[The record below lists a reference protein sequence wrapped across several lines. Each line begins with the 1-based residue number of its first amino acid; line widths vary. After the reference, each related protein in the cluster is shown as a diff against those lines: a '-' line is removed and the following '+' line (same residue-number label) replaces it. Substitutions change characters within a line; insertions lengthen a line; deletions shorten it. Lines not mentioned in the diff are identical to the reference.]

1 MINDPCISCLK
12 HLQINILDFLKSYS
26 PDSIPNHIKLSID
39 DFDIPILN
47 LLEVCSSPDKL
58 YFKSSHSQSETLT
71 LGSSKK
77 TTCKLNQIEQQF
89 NMMFS
94 SNQDLLDRFYCIQ
107 SFQDHDLNKDSIWNE
122 MDEAVLIQ
130 PFIELVRHANKTTT
144 LYLHFKDLTSNK
156 IDVCR
161 AFFETLISSIQL
173 PSEAQSYPKP
183 LSCVETPNQKT
194 WKSNLDTVIHELK
207 QGPLEKVVLARQT
220 KIEFDDSINSIELL
234 RSCITS
240 EPQCSVF
247 YYEKESKNVFFS
259 ITPEKLFTRTSHDIE
274 VDAIAG
280 TRTNSDTSFY
290 PSDLLSSAKDHF
302 EHELVVQGII
312 DQLEPLSDSV
322 KIKYKHQLVTLSKVQ
337 HLKTLI
343 SASIKQTTSDYDL
356 IAALHPT
363 AAIGGSPKTLAQEKI
378 ATIEPFNRGFYTGLA
393 GFISPDHSE
402 FLVLIRSCLIQNQTL
417 YFYVGAGIV
426 NKSIPD
432 DEWNEL
438 NSKLSNFLEIL
449 NVSPVI

>member
-1 MINDPCISCLK
+1 MIDDPYVSCLRY
-12 HLQINILDFLKSYS
+12 LQTQTLDYLNTFSS
-26 PDSIPNHIKLSID
+26 DSVPNHIKLSVND
-39 DFDIPILN
+39 VNLSILD

-58 YFKSSHSQSETLT
+58 YFKSNHSQSETLT
-71 LGSSKK
+71 LGKSKK
-77 TTCKLNQIEQQF
+77 ITGQLNQLEQQF
-89 NMMFS
+89 KMMFS
-94 SNQDLLDRFYCIQ
+94 GNQDPLDRFYCIQ
-107 SFQDHDLNKDSIWNE
+107 SFQEHNPTKDSVWNE
-122 MDEAVLIQ
+122 MDEVVFIQ
-130 PFIELVRHANKTTT
+130 PFIELVRHANQTTT
-144 LYLHFKDLTSNK
+144 LYLHFNDSTSNK
-156 IDVCR
+156 HDVCR
-161 AFFETLISSIQL
+161 AFFETLINTIQRRGSIQSL
-173 PSEAQSYPKP
+173 PKLLYYK
-183 LSCVETPNQKT
+183 ETPDKKT
-194 WKSNLDTVIHELK
+194 WKHHLDTVIDNLK

-220 KIEFDDSINSIELL
+220 KIEFDESVNSIYLL

-247 YYEKESKNVFFS
+247 YYEKDSKNVFFS

-280 TRTNSDTSFY
+280 TRSNSDTGFH

-312 DQLEPLSDSV
+312 DQLEALSDSV
-322 KIKYKHQLVTLSKVQ
+322 KIKYKHQLVKLSKVQ

-343 SASIKQTTSDYDL
+343 SATIKQTTSDYDL

-378 ATIEPFNRGFYTGLA
+378 ASIEPFNRGFYTGLA
-393 GFISPDHSE
+393 GCVSPDHSE
-402 FLVLIRSCLIQNQTL
+402 FLVLIRSCLVQNQTL